1 MYKKHGSRDFLGF
14 GILRVQPHMKR
25 DWQAGPDAST
35 RRACIILCRIASHP
49 GHDLVLEMID
59 MALRERGNSVP
70 VGPSA
75 LQLYM
80 WF

>member
-1 MYKKHGSRDFLGF
+1 MYKKHGSQDFLGF
-14 GILRVQPHMKR
+14 RLLRVRSHTKR
-25 DWQAGPDAST
+25 DWQAGPNAST